1 MATMHTSEANRTH
14 KGGAAR
20 GMASREIMAI
30 QDISQDEEGYENLD
44 GPYINQVNYEVP
56 RQ

>member
-1 MATMHTSEANRTH
+1 MHTSEANRTY

-44 GPYINQVNYEVP
+44 SAYIIQVNYELP
-56 RQ
+56 R